1 MPSCYFQHIQLPVD
15 QSELQSLQQQATAE
29 RLQRAMRYRQ
39 DDDKARCLLAE
50 KLLRQALSEQGIAK
64 DKQKIRLTEFGKP
77 VLAIPSESYP
87 PYQPCHFN
95 VSHSGEW
102 VVCAID
108 NQPIGIDVEQW
119 ITDRPNSFQDSDTYQ
134 GEYDKLFTSIEID
147 YLKNGQQDTRQQ
159 DITQQN
165 TIQKDTMLQRFYR
178 LWTLKESYLKAI
190 GTGLSRSTQSFSVK
204 VMDNH
209 HAQLWI
215 DGYLQN
221 DWHFYSFEPAK
232 GYICSVCSRE
242 KIDINLHSF
251 RFVS

>member
-1 MPSCYFQHIQLPVD
+1 M
-15 QSELQSLQQQATAE
+15 
-29 RLQRAMRYRQ
+29 
-39 DDDKARCLLAE
+39 
-50 KLLRQALSEQGIAK
+50 
-64 DKQKIRLTEFGKP
+64 
-77 VLAIPSESYP
+77 LAIPSESYP

-108 NQPIGIDVEQW
+108 SQPIGIDVEQW

-134 GEYDKLFTSIEID
+134 GEYDKLFTSVEID
-147 YLKNGQQDTRQQ
+147 YLKNGQQ
-159 DITQQN
+159 
-165 TIQKDTMLQRFYR
+165 DTMLQRFYR

-215 DGYLQN
+215 DGCLQSDWYL
-221 DWHFYSFEPAK
+221 YSFEPAK